1 MNDGHEYILS
11 LLIRLTDNKNFSPSI
26 LVEEEVLEDD
36 RANEDLQ
43 LALVDQIVDGGVH
56 EGELLAH
63 QLVTVLNI
71 IFVYDY

>member
-1 MNDGHEYILS
+1 M
-11 LLIRLTDNKNFSPSI
+11 LIWLTDNKYFHLVSPSI

-36 RANEDLQ
+36 RANKDLQ

-63 QLVTVLNI
+63 KLVSVLT
-71 IFVYDY
+71 

>member
-26 LVEEEVLEDD
+26 LVEEEILEDD
-36 RANEDLQ
+36 WANEDFQ

-63 QLVTVLNI
+63 QLVTVLT
-71 IFVYDY
+71 